1 MTLPPRLPE
10 CSLTFVRFK
19 ALALPVGP
27 VREFSLPGLIN
38 NVPLVFRMTL
48 MPKRIKG
55 VDSQSALSLI
65 VQVKDECEVEFKKAV
80 RRLHRERLLR
90 ASL

>member
-1 MTLPPRLPE
+1 M
-10 CSLTFVRFK
+10 
-19 ALALPVGP
+19 
-27 VREFSLPGLIN
+27 PGLIVN
-38 NVPLVFRMTL
+38 IPHIFRLSFNLKAT
-48 MPKRIKG
+48 KG
-55 VDSQSALSLI
+55 VDKQSALSLI